1 MFIDGKGE
9 DRTLG
14 IGTDRH
20 CSLEHEKHVI
30 REAKSRR
37 IDREYYREE
46 MEYGDN
52 LYHLIKRDNACI
64 MGVLGSRQSRGLVV
78 QMEHMGAFKKD
89 RISCDWRTD

>member
-1 MFIDGKGE
+1 
-9 DRTLG
+9 
-14 IGTDRH
+14 
-20 CSLEHEKHVI
+20 
-30 REAKSRR
+30 
-37 IDREYYREE
+37 